1 MAVLPGYA
9 CVVARRHVEEPFQ
22 LPDDEMVAFWR
33 ESMAVARALSSLLE
47 PVKMNYEIHGNSI
60 PHLHLHLYPRFPG
73 DPFEG
78 RPIAMDAPAFT
89 RTAED
94 LQRMADAIV
103 TVRAAAPPRPPD
115 PCPPLTVPCLPMVR
129 LDRIYTRAGDAGET
143 SLGDGERVS
152 KSSAR
157 IWAYGTVD
165 ETGAAIGVAIATGLE
180 PASADLLRRV
190 QNDLFD
196 LGADLAVPVDTERGH
211 GKSRL
216 RITEQHVAA
225 LEAAC
230 DEQGERLAPLTSFV
244 LSGGTPQSAALHLAR
259 TVCRGAER
267 HVVALSAEATV
278 NPHALSYLNRLSDL
292 LFILARVH
300 NDEGRGDVLWQPGS
314 SLA

>member
-1 MAVLPGYA
+1 
-9 CVVARRHVEEPFQ
+9 
-22 LPDDEMVAFWR
+22 
-33 ESMAVARALSSLLE
+33 
-47 PVKMNYEIHGNSI
+47 
-60 PHLHLHLYPRFPG
+60 
-73 DPFEG
+73 
-78 RPIAMDAPAFT
+78 
-89 RTAED
+89 
-94 LQRMADAIV
+94 
-103 TVRAAAPPRPPD
+103 
-115 PCPPLTVPCLPMVR
+115 MVR

-180 PASADLLRRV
+180 PTAVDLLRRV

-259 TVCRGAER
+259 TVCRAAER
-267 HVVALSAEATV
+267 HVVALSAEAAV